1 MKKLPIYVLSIAVLI
16 VVLVLGGI
24 LGWFIRGVYHS
35 HSSSGISQN
44 TSNTQVRVNLPQ
56 YSLISP
62 PLFSETAKSNS
73 PAFKTLAD
81 SLTAY
86 IASTTAHGAA
96 ESVSVYFRD
105 LNNASWT
112 GVNENDTY
120 TPSSMLKVVAMMA
133 ALKLAEQNPSL
144 INEQLPYIASSSP
157 FTQYYEPDDN
167 MKTGDYSVQDLIGS
181 MIRYSDNNALDSLLS
196 DQAINNEFSEIY
208 GLYRL
213 PVYSATDTTDFMS
226 PKSYSGLFI
235 SLYNS
240 TLFPWDLSEQVLNL
254 LANTTF
260 TQGLAAGVP
269 AGTVVAHKFGENSD
283 VQGGTGGNQ
292 ASAQSS
298 GTVVDRELHDC
309 GIIYAPGKP
318 YILCVMTKG
327 SGAGAASSS
336 FPTLAGVIAGVSK
349 LVYGQVTAPNT
360 GL

>member
-1 MKKLPIYVLSIAVLI
+1 
-16 VVLVLGGI
+16 
-24 LGWFIRGVYHS
+24 
-35 HSSSGISQN
+35 
-44 TSNTQVRVNLPQ
+44 
-56 YSLISP
+56 
-62 PLFSETAKSNS
+62 
-73 PAFKTLAD
+73 
-81 SLTAY
+81 
-86 IASTTAHGAA
+86 
-96 ESVSVYFRD
+96 
-105 LNNASWT
+105 
-112 GVNENDTY
+112 
-120 TPSSMLKVVAMMA
+120 MLKVVVMMA

-208 GLYRL
+208 ALYRL

-260 TQGLAAGVP
+260 TQGLVAGVP
-269 AGTVVAHKFGENSD
+269 AGTMVAHKFGENSD
-283 VQGGTGGNQ
+283 VQGT
-292 ASAQSS
+292 
-298 GTVVDRELHDC
+298 TVVDRELHDC

-318 YILCVMTKG
+318 YILCVMTRG
-327 SGAGAASSS
+327 SGAGPASSS

>member
-1 MKKLPIYVLSIAVLI
+1 
-16 VVLVLGGI
+16 
-24 LGWFIRGVYHS
+24 
-35 HSSSGISQN
+35 
-44 TSNTQVRVNLPQ
+44 
-56 YSLISP
+56 
-62 PLFSETAKSNS
+62 
-73 PAFKTLAD
+73 
-81 SLTAY
+81 
-86 IASTTAHGAA
+86 
-96 ESVSVYFRD
+96 VSVYFRD
-105 LNNASWT
+105 LNTAQWT

-120 TPSSMLKVVAMMA
+120 TPASMLKVVAMMA
-133 ALKLAEQNPSL
+133 ALKLAEQNPPL
-144 INEQLPYIASSSP
+144 LNEQLPYIASSSP
-157 FTQYYEPDDN
+157 FTQYYESGDN
-167 MKTGDYSVQDLIGS
+167 MKTGDYSVQNLIGS

-283 VQGGTGGNQ
+283 VQGT
-292 ASAQSS
+292 
-298 GTVVDRELHDC
+298 TVVDRELHDC

-318 YILCVMTKG
+318 YILCVMTRG
-327 SGAGAASSS
+327 SGAGPASSS